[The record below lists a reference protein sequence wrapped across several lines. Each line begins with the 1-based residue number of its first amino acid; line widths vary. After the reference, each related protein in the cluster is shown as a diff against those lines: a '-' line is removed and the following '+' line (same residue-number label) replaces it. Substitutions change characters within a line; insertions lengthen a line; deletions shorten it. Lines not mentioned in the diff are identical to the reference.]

1 LAIGDDTMALDRE
14 EARIEAELNMV
25 YKEEE
30 KRKKDLIKIQ
40 DMLRAGKIEEAQE
53 IATDLIKESDDIM
66 HELALIKKETF
77 HEVAELYERIHEL
90 KEKIRER

>member
-1 LAIGDDTMALDRE
+1 MAIGDDTMALDRE

-40 DMLRAGKIEEAQE
+40 DLLCTGKIEEAQE

-66 HELALIKKETF
+66 RELALIKKETL

-90 KEKIRER
+90 KEKIREK